1 VITGR
6 SDTPDLVAAT
16 VTDIAFAVIIVLA
29 TIVILIPF
37 IGVAL
42 VVRDVIRQ
50 MRTERRNAVERA
62 DAQDAAA
69 TGEGGAVT
77 SGDESVGRSPPQG
90 QRARG
95 GGVMSQRSGS
105 DAVPGPGGRS
115 ARREQH

>member
-1 VITGR
+1 MITGR

-16 VTDIAFAVIIVLA
+16 VNDIAFAVIIVLA

-37 IGVAL
+37 IGVAF

-105 DAVPGPGGRS
+105 DAVPGPGARS